1 MSQEKTNVRMG
12 NGVNRAKMYQLASYI
27 EKTLDLNL
35 TPGGE
40 K

>member
-1 MSQEKTNVRMG
+1 MFDFDE
-12 NGVNRAKMYQLASYI
+12 AKMYQLASYI